1 MHAYTGGPHSD
12 EVKNDKFKTICAP
25 NASVHNNY
33 NTTTINTTTTRSG
46 TSKLCQEMSLTHFI
60 HYLI

>member
-33 NTTTINTTTTRSG
+33 NTTTTTRSG
-46 TSKLCQEMSLTHFI
+46 TSKLCQMFLTHFI